1 MRALFPTILD
11 ILAVLVYGVGLISPL
26 TPSEGVPSFGDVLIF
41 VILPIVLLG
50 SSLAL
55 TRGWL
60 ARILVTIQMVAV
72 IGFTSWLLWLQ
83 GNTSS

>member
-50 SSLAL
+50 SSLTL